1 MSYYKRKRRGP
12 GTGQKPS
19 GGSTA
24 HESAQ
29 ILDMKDFNPRE
40 EMDYIVQAASRGD
53 ARIVS
58 VGGLVFFST
67 GDGDAWLLD
76 VEDNLALCLM
86 RGFERCEVEVQDGA
100 ETFSIRWD
108 STFAIEE
115 GCFLVASQSGKAT
128 AYPGYPTSALERAI
142 QRARKATRAS

>member
-29 ILDMKDFNPRE
+29 ILVKDFNLRK

-128 AYPGYPTSALERAI
+128 AYPGYPISALERAI